1 MAENERDRALEKLH
15 NLQTQVK
22 SLENVVNILK
32 GEIEEEQEKV
42 INLETQV
49 SEGEKKSKTQ
59 IAELN

>member
-1 MAENERDRALEKLH
+1 M
-15 NLQTQVK
+15 
-22 SLENVVNILK
+22 ENVVNILK